1 MGWGSSAPCRPSN
14 PFTSVALY
22 VSPTFRLASNVLHAS
37 TRMLT
42 LCCHPHHSH
51 GRLFLFNVFVTSAWR
66 AKLSEYALDPYLKLT
81 RGGLGEAGGYDLL
94 PSEQHPANSV
104 LFLSPEKCSGK
115 MAADVQSQQQ
125 PTTAETIAPNRR
137 GLRSRRSPAHSQ
149 PDWQPDE
156 SEKKSTR
163 WLGQQ
168 RADVWAFG
176 CIITS
181 FALHQKQ
188 SKELHRDQQRDR
200 AIPAAMERRAAD
212 EMHGWDEYSSVSKD
226 RPGRCGRLT
235 RATETVEEDSPHPGR
250 RRSSIV
256 DLKFR
261 ALGELAHY
269 LKILRSAVSSRIISR
284 SDDDESSSN
293 APLSSAPPSPPT
305 SPSESVAD
313 PARTPSVSE
322 HQTSAE
328 ERSPE
333 PATRRRV
340 RFESHPRPEARRLP
354 AVMDTQPAHSNRRA
368 IRGPKVPPTRY
379 VLMLR
384 LCQDKVSPLDG
395 VTLSCCPKALLQLA
409 TQCCTRDPRGAAEHR
424 SGTRAVARQSTS
436 YNRRSCTLR
445 RRTTAAAS
453 TRGVVRRRCA
463 DAAWCRAGGR

>member
-1 MGWGSSAPCRPSN
+1 
-14 PFTSVALY
+14 
-22 VSPTFRLASNVLHAS
+22 
-37 TRMLT
+37 
-42 LCCHPHHSH
+42 
-51 GRLFLFNVFVTSAWR
+51 
-66 AKLSEYALDPYLKLT
+66 
-81 RGGLGEAGGYDLL
+81 
-94 PSEQHPANSV
+94 
-104 LFLSPEKCSGK
+104 
-115 MAADVQSQQQ
+115 
-125 PTTAETIAPNRR
+125 
-137 GLRSRRSPAHSQ
+137 
-149 PDWQPDE
+149 
-156 SEKKSTR
+156 
-163 WLGQQ
+163 
-168 RADVWAFG
+168 
-176 CIITS
+176 
-181 FALHQKQ
+181 
-188 SKELHRDQQRDR
+188 
-200 AIPAAMERRAAD
+200 
-212 EMHGWDEYSSVSKD
+212 MHGWDEYSSVSKD

-313 PARTPSVSE
+313 PARTPSVSA

-340 RFESHPRPEARRLP
+340 RFESHVRPEARRLP